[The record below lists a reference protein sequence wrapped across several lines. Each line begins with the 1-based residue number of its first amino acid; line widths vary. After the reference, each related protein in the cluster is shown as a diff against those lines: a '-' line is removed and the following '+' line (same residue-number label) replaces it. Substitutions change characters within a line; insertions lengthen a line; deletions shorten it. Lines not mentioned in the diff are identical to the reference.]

1 MTTLAE
7 PRPARPEPLPERG
20 GSRFLW
26 GLRSELTKLLSVRST
41 YWTLL
46 AMVVVNVG
54 LGVLIC
60 LVTAATWDKTAA
72 PAKAAFDPTATSLS
86 GMFLGQLII
95 AVLGTL
101 TISSEYST
109 GMVRTALAAQPHR
122 FTYIAAKAVVFAA
135 VAYVAGVVVTFCS
148 FLIGQA
154 VLHSTGAAASLSDPG
169 VLRSMFGGGFFIA
182 GCGLFGF
189 AIAVSLRHAAGAIS
203 AAAGVLFVGPVLV
216 NFLPTHWQDNVNK
229 WLPSTAGS
237 RIMEI
242 KVPAHQFAP
251 WTGLG
256 VFGLYVA
263 ALLVVGIVLF
273 VRRDA

>member
-1 MTTLAE
+1 MATLTA
-7 PRPARPEPLPERG
+7 PRPARTSTLPDRG

-26 GLRSELTKLLSVRST
+26 GLRAELTKLRSVRST

-46 AMVVVNVG
+46 AMIVVNTG
-54 LGVLIC
+54 LGALIC
-60 LVTAATWDKTAA
+60 LVTASTWDDASAST
-72 PAKAAFDPTATSLS
+72 KAAFDPTGTSLS

-101 TISSEYST
+101 TISSEYSS
-109 GMVRTALAAQPHR
+109 GMIRTALAAQPHR
-122 FTYIAAKAVVFAA
+122 FTYLAAKAVAFAV
-135 VAYVAGVVVTFCS
+135 VAYVSGVIVTFSS

-154 VLHSTGAAASLSDPG
+154 VLHSTGASASLSDPG
-169 VLRSMFGGGFFIA
+169 VLRSMLGGGFFIA

-189 AIAVSLRHAAGAIS
+189 ALAVILRHAAGAI
-203 AAAGVLFVGPVLV
+203 ATAAGVLFVGPVLV
-216 NFLPTHWQDNVNK
+216 NFLPTKWQADVNK

-242 KVPAHQFAP
+242 KVPEHQFTP

-256 VFGLYVA
+256 VFGLYLA
-263 ALLVVGIVLF
+263 ALLILGVALF
-273 VRRDA
+273 LRRDA